1 MSMTLIRSRDPDDR
15 QWNRTG
21 RNDDSRLP
29 ESVRNVSS
37 QSGQGRIAGPRH
49 RQTGMTDTREPAS
62 PDHRSADLT
71 QVVQSVFS
79 YLYQQICLPRGDG
92 ESTGPGVRWQRFTLR
107 LRHSRYSPRSVD
119 PHRKFCPPVPLCRV
133 AGHRA
138 SRPVADC
145 PTIALFPCW
154 WIHHNPDSRVSP
166 GRPAFSRFR

>member
-1 MSMTLIRSRDPDDR
+1 MTLIRSRDPDDR

-21 RNDDSRLP
+21 RNDGSRLP
-29 ESVRNVSS
+29 ENVRNVSS
-37 QSGQGRIAGPRH
+37 LSGQGRIAGPRH

-107 LRHSRYSPRSVD
+107 LRHSRYSPRVCRPAQKVLSACAALPCRGASGIPTCCGLPND
-119 PHRKFCPPVPLCRV
+119 CLVPLLV
-133 AGHRA
+133 DT
-138 SRPVADC
+138 PQ
-145 PTIALFPCW
+145 P
-154 WIHHNPDSRVSP
+154 
-166 GRPAFSRFR
+166 